1 MLKYILKRLLVMLPT
16 LLMITLLSYMMMR
29 VAPGDP
35 VKSNMLSSSDS
46 AGEMNEGESE
56 AAKQF
61 RKHFGLD
68 KPWYVGYWYW
78 LTGNPNIPGSKGII
92 RGDFGISITVNLG
105 TPVAELLKE
114 RLPPTLKL
122 NLLSMLIMY
131 LFALPIGIYSAIFR
145 DSFFDRVTSLILFML
160 YSLPSFWIA
169 LLAIIF
175 ISKYLP
181 WWPTSDLDPSIPLT
195 STYWHVLLE
204 TSKHY
209 VLPILCLSYGSFT
222 FLSRFTRSTMLDVIK
237 QDYIRTA
244 RAKGLSSKKVIFKHA
259 LRNSII
265 PLITTSS
272 SLLPA
277 LIVGSV
283 FIEFIFRIPGM
294 GMLSLEA
301 ISSRDY
307 PLLMTTAGIT
317 ATLTLIGIL
326 VSDILYGIVD
336 PRISLDK

>member
-1 MLKYILKRLLVMLPT
+1 MLQYIFKRILIMLPT

-29 VAPGDP
+29 LAPGDP
-35 VKSNMLSSSDS
+35 VKSNMLSASGDP
-46 AGEMNEGESE
+46 GQLKEGESE

-105 TPVAELLKE
+105 TPVSELLKE

-122 NLLSMLIMY
+122 NLISIVIMY
-131 LFALPIGIYSAIFR
+131 LIALPIGIYSAIFR
-145 DSFFDRVTSLILFML
+145 DSFFDRTTSLIFFML
-160 YSLPSFWIA
+160 YSLPSFWVA
-169 LLAIIF
+169 LLSIIF

-181 WWPTSDLDPSIPLT
+181 WWPTSDLDPIIPLT
-195 STYWHVLLE
+195 TSYWSAQLQ
-204 TSKHY
+204 TATHY
-209 VLPILCLSYGSFT
+209 VLPIICLSYGSFT

-244 RAKGLSSKKVIFKHA
+244 KAKGLSNKKVIFKHA
-259 LRNSII
+259 LRNSVI
-265 PLITTSS
+265 PLITTSAS
-272 SLLPA
+272 MLPA

-294 GMLSLEA
+294 GMLSFEA

-317 ATLTLIGIL
+317 AALTLMGIL
-326 VSDILYGIVD
+326 LSDIAYGIVD

>member
-1 MLKYILKRLLVMLPT
+1 
-16 LLMITLLSYMMMR
+16 MMMR
-29 VAPGDP
+29 FAPGDP
-35 VKSNMLSSSDS
+35 IKSNMLSSSDTP
-46 AGEMNEGESE
+46 AQIQEGESE

-105 TPVAELLKE
+105 TPVAELIKE
-114 RLPPTLKL
+114 RLPPTIKL
-122 NLLSMLIMY
+122 NLISIVIMY
-131 LFALPIGIYSAIFR
+131 LVAIPIGIYSAIFK
-145 DSFFDRVTSLILFML
+145 DSFFDRTSSIIFFML

-169 LLAIIF
+169 LLAIIV

-181 WWPTSDLDPSIPLT
+181 WWPTSNLDPSIPLT
-195 STYWHVLLE
+195 ESYWNVLLI
-204 TSKHY
+204 TARHY
-209 VLPILCLSYGSFT
+209 VLPIICLAYGSFT
-222 FLSRFTRSTMLDVIK
+222 FLSRFTRSTMLEVIK

-244 RAKGLSSKKVIFKHA
+244 RAKGLSNKKVIFKHA
-259 LRNSII
+259 LRNSVI

-294 GMLSLEA
+294 GMLSFEA

-317 ATLTLIGIL
+317 ATLTLLGIL
-326 VSDILYGIVD
+326 ISDITYGIVD

>member
-1 MLKYILKRLLVMLPT
+1 
-16 LLMITLLSYMMMR
+16 MMMR
-29 VAPGDP
+29 LAPGDP
-35 VKSNMLSSSDS
+35 VKANMLATADS
-46 AGEMNEGESE
+46 TGEIQEGESE

-68 KPWYVGYWYW
+68 KPWYIGYWYW
-78 LTGNPNIPGSKGII
+78 LTGNPNIPDSKGIV

-114 RLPPTLKL
+114 RLLPTIKL
-122 NLLSMLIMY
+122 NILSLTIMY
-131 LFALPIGIYSAIFR
+131 LIALPIGIYSAIFR
-145 DSFFDRVTSLILFML
+145 DSAFDRISSIIFFML

-169 LLAIIF
+169 LLLIIF
-175 ISKYLP
+175 ISKFFP
-181 WWPTSDLDPSIPLT
+181 WWPTSGLEPNLPLT
-195 STYWHVLLE
+195 ASYWNVLIQ
-204 TSKHY
+204 TAKHY
-209 VLPILCLSYGSFT
+209 ALPVICLSYASFT

-244 RAKGLSSKKVIFKHA
+244 KAKGLSNKKIIFKHA
-259 LRNSII
+259 LRNSVI
-265 PLITTSS
+265 PLITTAS

-277 LIVGSV
+277 LIAGSV
-283 FIEFIFRIPGM
+283 LIEYIFRIPGM
-294 GMLSLEA
+294 GTLSLEA

-317 ATLTLIGIL
+317 ATLTLTGIL
-326 VSDILYGIVD
+326 LSDIAYCLID

>member
-1 MLKYILKRLLVMLPT
+1 MIQYIIKRILIMLPT
-16 LLMITLLSYMMMR
+16 LIMITLLSYMMMR
-29 VAPGDP
+29 FAPGDP
-35 VKSNMLSSSDS
+35 VKSNMLTSTDS
-46 AGEMNEGESE
+46 PGMLTEGESE

-78 LTGNPNIPGSKGII
+78 LTGNPNIPSSKGII

-122 NLLSMLIMY
+122 NLISVIIMY
-131 LFALPIGIYSAIFR
+131 LVALPIGIYSAIFR
-145 DSFFDRVTSLILFML
+145 DSFFDRASSIIFFML

-181 WWPTSDLDPSIPLT
+181 WWPTSDLDPIIPLT
-195 STYWHVLLE
+195 ESYWSVLLQ
-204 TSKHY
+204 TSRHY
-209 VLPILCLSYGSFT
+209 VLPILCLSYSSFT

-244 RAKGLSSKKVIFKHA
+244 RAKGLSNKKVIFKHA
-259 LRNSII
+259 LRNSVI
-265 PLITTSS
+265 PLITTSA

-277 LIVGSV
+277 MIVGSV

-294 GMLSLEA
+294 GMLSFEA

-317 ATLTLIGIL
+317 AALTLLGIL
-326 VSDILYGIVD
+326 LSDIAYGIVD

>member
-1 MLKYILKRLLVMLPT
+1 MIQYIFKRILIMLPT
-16 LLMITLLSYMMMR
+16 LFMITLLSYMMMR
-29 VAPGDP
+29 IAPGDP
-35 VKSNMLSSSDS
+35 VKSNMLSSSNNP
-46 AGEMNEGESE
+46 GEIQEGESE

-78 LTGNPNIPGSKGII
+78 LTGNPNVPGSKGII

-105 TPVAELLKE
+105 TPVSELLKE

-122 NLLSMLIMY
+122 NLISIVIMY
-131 LFALPIGIYSAIFR
+131 LVALPIGIYSAIFR
-145 DSFFDRVTSLILFML
+145 DSFFDRASSLIFFML
-160 YSLPSFWIA
+160 YSLPSFWVA

-175 ISKYLP
+175 ISKFLP
-181 WWPTSDLDPSIPLT
+181 WWPTSNIDPIIPLT
-195 STYWHVLLE
+195 ENYWSVLLQ

-222 FLSRFTRSTMLDVIK
+222 FLSRFTRTTMLDVIK

-244 RAKGLSSKKVIFKHA
+244 KAKGLSNKKVIFKHA

-294 GMLSLEA
+294 GMLSFEA

-317 ATLTLIGIL
+317 AALTLFGIL
-326 VSDILYGIVD
+326 VSDIAYGIVD
-336 PRISLDK
+336 PRISLEK